1 MEVFSFGCSSY
12 CCSWSTTVPAIP
24 SKFASTL
31 NHHLLLLRNT
41 NTRPFPSSQSLITLR
56 RKRRFCEKFLAKMA
70 NYERKTVTSDGTGV
84 SSGKMIYKPILG
96 DGVFRFD
103 CSVND
108 RDAAFPSISFVN
120 SRDRD
125 TPITSDK
132 VPVYTPTFECLLE
145 QQVVKLEFP
154 TGTSLYGTGEASG
167 QLERTGKRVF
177 TWNTDAYG
185 YGPETMSLYQSHPW
199 VLAILPNGEALGILA
214 DTTKRCE
221 IDLRKEST
229 IQFVAPSSY
238 PVITF
243 GPFASPTAVLISLSK
258 AIGTV
263 FMPPKWSLGYQ
274 QCRWSYMS
282 DQRVLEVARTFRKK
296 SIPCDVIWM
305 DIDYMDGFRCFTFD
319 KERFRDPKS
328 LAEGLHYNG
337 FKAIWMLDPGIK
349 QEEGYFVY
357 DSGCKSDVWVQKADG
372 TPFVGEVWPGPC
384 AFPDYTQSKVRSWW
398 ANLVKDF
405 ISNGVDGIWNDMNE
419 PAVFKVVTKT
429 MPENNV
435 HRGDSEL
442 GGHQNHSFY
451 HNVYGLLMARSTY
464 EGMKLA
470 NENKRPFVLTRA
482 GFVGSQRYAATWTGD
497 NLSTWE
503 HFHMSISMVLQLGL
517 SGQPFSGPDLGGFA
531 GNATPRL
538 FGRWMGVGSLFPFC
552 RGHSEEGTKDHEP
565 WSFGEECEEVCRL
578 ALKRRY
584 RLIPL
589 IYTLFYFA
597 HTRGTPVATPTFFAD
612 PKDPSLRKLE
622 NSFLLGPVLVYAS
635 TLRNQ
640 GLDKL
645 EYTLPK
651 GIWLSFDFGDAH
663 PDLPALYL
671 KGGSIIPVGL
681 PLQHVGEAR
690 PSDDLMLLVALDE
703 QGKAE
708 GVLFEDDGDGY
719 EFTKGNYLLTQYVAE
734 LQSSV
739 VTVRVQK
746 AEGSWGRPKRRLH
759 VQILLGGGAM
769 LDTWG
774 MDGEVLQVILPSE
787 EEVSKL
793 VSTSE
798 KEYKE
803 QLERAIQIPDAEEL
817 SGPKGTEL
825 SRTPIELK
833 NSEWVLKIVPWI
845 GGRIISMVHIPS
857 GTQWLHSRLEIS
869 GYEEYSGTEYRS
881 AGCSE
886 EYSIIDRELEL
897 AGEEESMVLE
907 GDIGGG
913 LVLQRQIYFPK
924 NAVSMFQV
932 ESSILSRSVG
942 AGSGGFSRLV
952 CLRVHPTF
960 DLLHPSESFISFTS
974 IDGSTHE
981 VFPESGEQFF
991 EGDLLPNGEW
1001 RLIDKCLGL
1010 ALVNRFNVTEV
1021 FKCLVHWDCGT
1032 VNLEL
1037 WSESRPVSNQSPLRI
1052 SHQYEVVR
1060 IP

>member
-1 MEVFSFGCSSY
+1 
-12 CCSWSTTVPAIP
+12 
-24 SKFASTL
+24 
-31 NHHLLLLRNT
+31 
-41 NTRPFPSSQSLITLR
+41 
-56 RKRRFCEKFLAKMA
+56 MA
-70 NYERKTVTSDGTGV
+70 NYEGQALTSGSDV
-84 SSGKMIYKPILG
+84 RSGNMSFEPILE

-103 CSVND
+103 CFVND
-108 RDAAFPSISFVN
+108 RDASYPSFSFVN
-120 SRDRD
+120 SRVRD
-125 TPITSDK
+125 TPIATHK
-132 VPVYTPTFECLLE
+132 VPSYTPTFECLLE
-145 QQVVKLEFP
+145 EQVVNLKLP
-154 TGTSLYGTGEASG
+154 VGSSLYGTGEVSG
-167 QLERTGKRVF
+167 QLERTGRRIF
-177 TWNTDAYG
+177 TWNSDAWG
-185 YGPETMSLYQSHPW
+185 YGPGTTSLYQSHPW
-199 VLAILPNGEALGILA
+199 VLAVLPNGEALGILA
-214 DTTKRCE
+214 DTTRRCE
-221 IDLRKEST
+221 IDLTKEST

-243 GPFASPTAVLISLSK
+243 GPFASPTAVLMSLSK

-263 FMPPKWSLGYQ
+263 FMPPRWSLGYH
-274 QCRWSYMS
+274 QCRWSYLS
-282 DQRVLEVARTFRKK
+282 DQRVLEVAKTFRKK
-296 SIPCDVIWM
+296 HIPCDVIWM

-319 KERFRDPKS
+319 KERFQDPKS
-328 LAEGLHYNG
+328 LVKDLHYNG

-357 DSGCKSDVWVQKADG
+357 DSGSKNDVWVQKADG
-372 TPFVGEVWPGPC
+372 TPFVGDVWPGPC
-384 AFPDYTQSKVRSWW
+384 VFPDYTQSKVRAWW
-398 ANLVKDF
+398 ANLVKEF

-419 PAVFKVVTKT
+419 PAIFKVVTKT
-429 MPENNV
+429 MPESNV

-442 GGHQNHSFY
+442 GGCQNHSFY

-503 HFHMSISMVLQLGL
+503 HLHMSISMVLQLGL
-517 SGQPFSGPDLGGFA
+517 SGQPLTGPDIGGFA

-538 FGRWMGVGSLFPFC
+538 FGRWMGIGSLFPFC
-552 RGHSEEGTKDHEP
+552 RGHSEAGTTDHEP

-589 IYTLFYFA
+589 FYTLFYFA
-597 HTRGTPVATPTFFAD
+597 HTKGTPVATPTFFAD
-612 PKDPSLRKLE
+612 PQDPSLRKLE

-635 TLRNQ
+635 TLHGQ

-645 EYTLPK
+645 EITLPK
-651 GIWLSFDFGDAH
+651 GIWLRFDFSDVH

-681 PLQHVGEAR
+681 PLQHVGEAN
-690 PSDDLMLLVALDE
+690 PSDDLTLLVALDE
-703 QGKAE
+703 FGKAE

-719 EFTKGNYLLTQYVAE
+719 EFTKGNYLLTHYVAE

-739 VTVRVQK
+739 VTVIVHK
-746 AEGSWGRPKRRLH
+746 TEGSWERPKRLVH
-759 VQILLGGGAM
+759 IQLLLGGGAM
-769 LDTWG
+769 LDAWG

-798 KEYKE
+798 KQYREC
-803 QLERAIQIPDAEEL
+803 LENTIPIPDVEGV

-825 SRTPIELK
+825 VRTPIELK
-833 NSEWVLKIVPWI
+833 SGEWVLKFVPWI
-845 GGRIISMVHIPS
+845 GGRIISMMHIPS
-857 GTQWLHSRLEIS
+857 GTQWLHSRIEIH
-869 GYEEYSGTEYRS
+869 GYEEYSGMEYRS

-886 EYSIIDRELEL
+886 AYSVIDRKLEQ
-897 AGEEESMVLE
+897 AGEEESVVVE

-924 NAVSMFQV
+924 NATNVIQID
-932 ESSILSRSVG
+932 SSILARNVG

-960 DLLHPSESFISFTS
+960 NLMHPSESFVSFTS
-974 IDGSTHE
+974 VDGSIHE
-981 VFPESGEQFF
+981 VFPDGGEQFF
-991 EGDLLPNGEW
+991 EGNLIPNGEW

-1010 ALVNRFNVTEV
+1010 ALVNRFKVSEV
-1021 FKCLVHWDCGT
+1021 FKCLVHWDSGT

-1037 WSESRPVSNQSPLRI
+1037 WSEDRPVSKQSPLRI
-1052 SHQYEVVR
+1052 SHQYEVIR

>member
-1 MEVFSFGCSSY
+1 MKHRHFK
-12 CCSWSTTVPAIP
+12 IP
-24 SKFASTL
+24 DVSCSTL
-31 NHHLLLLRNT
+31 
-41 NTRPFPSSQSLITLR
+41 SDTLR
-56 RKRRFCEKFLAKMA
+56 H
-70 NYERKTVTSDGTGV
+70 
-84 SSGKMIYKPILG
+84 
-96 DGVFRFD
+96 FD
-103 CSVND
+103 TLTHV
-108 RDAAFPSISFVN
+108 IE
-120 SRDRD
+120 
-125 TPITSDK
+125 IQK
-132 VPVYTPTFECLLE
+132 
-145 QQVVKLEFP
+145 K
-154 TGTSLYGTGEASG
+154 
-167 QLERTGKRVF
+167 
-177 TWNTDAYG
+177 
-185 YGPETMSLYQSHPW
+185 
-199 VLAILPNGEALGILA
+199 
-214 DTTKRCE
+214 
-221 IDLRKEST
+221 IDLRREST
-229 IQFVAPSSY
+229 IRFVAPSSY
-238 PVITF
+238 PIIIF
-243 GPFASPTAVLISLSK
+243 GPFASPTEVLISLSK

-274 QCRWSYMS
+274 QCRWSYLS

-296 SIPCDVIWM
+296 RIPCDVIWM

-328 LAEGLHYNG
+328 LVKDLHYSG

-349 QEEGYFVY
+349 QEEGYFAY
-357 DSGCKSDVWVQKADG
+357 DSGSKNDVWVKKEDG
-372 TPFVGEVWPGPC
+372 TPFVGNVWPGPC
-384 AFPDYTQSKVRSWW
+384 VFPDYTQSKVRAWW

-419 PAVFKVVTKT
+419 PAIFKVLTKT
-429 MPENNV
+429 MPESNV
-435 HRGDSEL
+435 HKGDSEI
-442 GGHQNHSFY
+442 GGCQNHSFY

-470 NENKRPFVLTRA
+470 NEKKRPFVLTRA

-517 SGQPFSGPDLGGFA
+517 SGQPISGPDIGGFA
-531 GNATPRL
+531 GNASPRL
-538 FGRWMGVGSLFPFC
+538 FGRWVGVGSLFPFC
-552 RGHSEEGTKDHEP
+552 RAHSEAGTTDHEP
-565 WSFGEECEEVCRL
+565 WSFGQECEEVCRQ

-612 PKDPSLRKLE
+612 PKDPNLRKLE

-635 TLRNQ
+635 TLRSQ

-645 EYTLPK
+645 EFTFPK

-663 PDLPALYL
+663 PDLPALFL

-681 PLQHVGEAR
+681 PLQHVGESN
-690 PSDDLMLLVALDE
+690 PSDDLTLLVALDE
-703 QGKAE
+703 NGKAE

-719 EFTKGNYLLTQYVAE
+719 DFTKGNYILTHYVAE
-734 LQSSV
+734 LESSV
-739 VTVRVQK
+739 VTVSVHK
-746 AEGSWGRPKRRLH
+746 TEGLWERPKRRLH
-759 VQILLGGGAM
+759 IQLLLGGGAM

-774 MDGEVLQVILPSE
+774 MDGELLQVILPPE

-793 VSTSE
+793 VATSE
-798 KEYKE
+798 KQYKE
-803 QLERAIQIPDAEEL
+803 RLEKAIQIPDVEEDSSCKGKVL
-817 SGPKGTEL
+817 SG
-825 SRTPIELK
+825 TPIELK
-833 NSEWVLKIVPWI
+833 SSEWVLQIVPWI
-845 GGRIISMVHIPS
+845 GGRIISMMHIPS
-857 GTQWLHSRLEIS
+857 ETQWLHSRIEIN

-886 EYSIIDRELEL
+886 EYSVIDLELEH
-897 AGEEESMVLE
+897 AGEMGSVVLE

-913 LVLQRQIYFPK
+913 LVLQRHIYFPK
-924 NAVSMFQV
+924 SAANVIQIDSGIIA
-932 ESSILSRSVG
+932 RSVG

-960 DLLHPSESFISFTS
+960 HLLHPSESLVSFTS
-974 IDGSTHE
+974 VDGTMHE
-981 VFPESGEQFF
+981 VLPDSGEQFF
-991 EGDLLPNGEW
+991 EGKLIPNGEW
-1001 RLIDKCLGL
+1001 RLVDKCLGL

-1037 WSESRPVSNQSPLRI
+1037 WSDSRPVSKQSPLTV
-1052 SHQYEVVR
+1052 SHQYEVIR